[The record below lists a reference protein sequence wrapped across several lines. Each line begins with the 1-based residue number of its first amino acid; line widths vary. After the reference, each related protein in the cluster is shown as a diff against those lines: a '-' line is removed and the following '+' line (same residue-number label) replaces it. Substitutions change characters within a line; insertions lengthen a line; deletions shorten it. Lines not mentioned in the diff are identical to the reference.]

1 MSALTP
7 WDPFKELDELQN
19 RLATLFGR
27 APVRQRAT
35 GADEIMAPADWA
47 PLVDIVENDKEYL
60 IKVELPEVKKDDV
73 RVTVDNGVLT
83 ISGER
88 KLEKEEGGRKYRRI
102 ERAYGRF
109 ARSFGLPDNADPA
122 KVSATFKDGVLEVRV
137 GKAEQAKPKQIEIRV
152 S

>member
-27 APVRQRAT
+27 APVRQRAA

-102 ERAYGRF
+102 ERAYGHF

-122 KVSATFKDGVLEVRV
+122 KVSATFKDGVLEVHV